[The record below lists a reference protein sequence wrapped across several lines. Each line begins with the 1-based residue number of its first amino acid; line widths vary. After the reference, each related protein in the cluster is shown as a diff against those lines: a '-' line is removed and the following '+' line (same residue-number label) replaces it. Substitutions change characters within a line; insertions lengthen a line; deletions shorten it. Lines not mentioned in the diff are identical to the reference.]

1 MTIRVVLCDDQTLVR
16 AGLRLV
22 LESAA
27 DLEVVGEA
35 ADGEAMLRV
44 VAHSAPDVV
53 LMDIRMPVMDGIEAT
68 RRLSAMKPSP
78 QVVILTTYDLDE
90 YVFDALEAGAT
101 GFLLKHAP
109 PEELLYGIRSA
120 ATGDGLLS
128 PAVTR
133 RLVAEFSA
141 RRPRPS
147 GDKRLSRLTP
157 REREILELV
166 AGGMNNAEIAAH
178 LFVGES
184 TVKTH
189 VAHALTKLE
198 LRDRVQAVIYAYEHG
213 LLTARPSQ
221 TSSPG

>member
-1 MTIRVVLCDDQTLVR
+1 VTVRVVICDDQTLVR
-16 AGLRLV
+16 AGLRLLV
-22 LESAA
+22 ESAT

-35 ADGEAMLRV
+35 EDGKEVLGVMADT
-44 VAHSAPDVV
+44 APDVV
-53 LMDIRMPVMDGIEAT
+53 LMDIRMPAMDGIEAT

-78 QVVILTTYDLDE
+78 RVVILTTYDLDE

-120 ATGDGLLS
+120 ATGDGLVS

-133 RLVAEFSA
+133 RLVAEFSG
-141 RRPRPS
+141 RRPRQS
-147 GDKRLSRLTP
+147 SDKSLDRLTP

-166 AGGMNNAEIAAH
+166 ARGMNNAEIAVH
-178 LFVGES
+178 LYVGES

-198 LRDRVQAVIYAYEHG
+198 LRDRVHAVIYAYEHG
-213 LLTARPSQ
+213 LLTAWPNQ